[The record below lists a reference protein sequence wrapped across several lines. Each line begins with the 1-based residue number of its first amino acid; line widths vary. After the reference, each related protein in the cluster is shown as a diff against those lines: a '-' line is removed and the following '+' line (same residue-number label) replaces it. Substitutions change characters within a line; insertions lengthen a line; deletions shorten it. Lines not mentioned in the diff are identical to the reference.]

1 MKTNQIL
8 QLILICIIFPLSA
21 CSVSH
26 THDGTYEGILPA
38 ADCPGIYIMLT
49 IDGNKYELLEK
60 YLTRPETFVTY
71 GDIKQQGQTLH
82 LDNQMKF
89 TCDSNHLS
97 YKNISLRQVST
108 QNSLPEIFISQ
119 SLKENQSGEDALLK
133 VYSRK
138 GKQFADFYFRDN
150 KYNLEESSQ
159 NDSIKEYADAG
170 KHIKLSLPVPRLS
183 SLQELTFKND
193 TAAYTFTLLTP
204 CNNIYRITDEKE
216 ENVLPNIL
224 DVIYYNDGQQAFV
237 KLLHSTL
244 SNCYTL
250 PQTEASAKTAI
261 YTDGQTEWQLLNHRN
276 AVLIT
281 NHQKY
286 EYIEE

>member
-8 QLILICIIFPLSA
+8 RLILLSIIFSLSA

-26 THDGTYEGILPA
+26 TSDGTYEGILPA
-38 ADCPGIYIMLT
+38 ADCPGIYVMLT
-49 IDGNKYELLEK
+49 IDENKYELLEK
-60 YLTRPETFVTY
+60 YLTLPETFVTY
-71 GDIKQQGQTLH
+71 GEIKRQGQTLQ
-82 LDNQMKF
+82 LDNQMEF

-97 YKNISLRQVST
+97 YKDMSLRQIST
-108 QNSLPEIFISQ
+108 QKSLPEIFISQ
-119 SLKENQSGEDALLK
+119 SLKENQTGEDALLK

-138 GKQFADFYFRDN
+138 GKQFADLYFRDN
-150 KYNLEESSQ
+150 KYSLEESSQ
-159 NDSIKEYADAG
+159 NDSTKEYTDTKKA
-170 KHIKLSLPVPRLS
+170 IKLSIPVSRSS

-193 TAAYTFTLLTP
+193 TAAYTFTSLTP
-204 CNNIYRITDEKE
+204 CNNIYRITEKE
-216 ENVLPNIL
+216 EHVLPAVL

-244 SNCYTL
+244 SYCYTL

-276 AVLIT
+276 AVLII

-286 EYIEE
+286 EYMEE

>member
-1 MKTNQIL
+1 M
-8 QLILICIIFPLSA
+8 
-21 CSVSH
+21 
-26 THDGTYEGILPA
+26 
-38 ADCPGIYIMLT
+38 T

-82 LDNQMKF
+82 LDNQMEF